1 MRRWNPRA
9 PARAG
14 HDAGVAQRSRPSAL
28 PRFPSDA
35 VRRRRRVSGDP
46 RTPVSAVARLRAAA
60 LAPGTFLYIA
70 LSQLLALW
78 LIVGTGAAVRLTDS
92 GLGCRHWPGCEAGQ
106 PLPAKDAHAFVEFG
120 NRLVGGVTIALTLI
134 TWLAARR
141 TVGLPS
147 WVVRLAGCVFLGTLA
162 QAPLGLLAVASDLR
176 WPVVMAHLLLSI
188 ALLGGATFVALEAR
202 GAQVGQT
209 SRSSP
214 WSCAASAWCS
224 RPHASRSSSAARSNR
239 RRAALRRRRDGRDR
253 QVGRLEPIVYVHG
266 AVVGIF
272 LLTFLFSLGYLAAR
286 RERAHRLFASPSAC
300 SYCCSS
306 RWVSASCSGERS
318 CRGGSCSST
327 SSSPRRSGSGP
338 LRSQASSGTRT

>member
-1 MRRWNPRA
+1 M
-9 PARAG
+9 
-14 HDAGVAQRSRPSAL
+14 
-28 PRFPSDA
+28 
-35 VRRRRRVSGDP
+35 
-46 RTPVSAVARLRAAA
+46 SAVARLRATA

-70 LSQLLALW
+70 VAQLVALW

-92 GLGCRHWPGCEAGQ
+92 GLGCRHWPGCEEGH

-120 NRLVGGVTIALTLI
+120 NRLVGGVTIALTLV

-147 WVVRLAGCVFLGTLA
+147 WVARLTAFVFFGTLA

-188 ALLGGATFVALEAR
+188 ALLGGATIVALEAR

-209 SRSSP
+209 QP
-214 WSCAASAWCS
+214 LV
-224 RPHASRSSSAARSNR
+224 PLE
-239 RRAALRRRRDGRDR
+239 LRRLSVAFTAACFTLIVSGSFATAAGPHSGGGATDEIDR
-253 QVGRLEPIVYVHG
+253 LGRLEPIVYVHG

-286 RERAHRLFASPSAC
+286 RERAHRLFAFAVGVFVLLLLQMGLGELQWRTHLPWGLVLVHVFLAATV
-300 SYCCSS
+300 
-306 RWVSASCSGERS
+306 WIGTVALASQFWRPNVDFAD
-318 CRGGSCSST
+318 R
-327 SSSPRRSGSGP
+327 
-338 LRSQASSGTRT
+338 

>member
-1 MRRWNPRA
+1 
-9 PARAG
+9 
-14 HDAGVAQRSRPSAL
+14 
-28 PRFPSDA
+28 
-35 VRRRRRVSGDP
+35 
-46 RTPVSAVARLRAAA
+46 VSAVARLRGVA

-70 LSQLLALW
+70 VTQLFALW

-120 NRLVGGVTIALTLI
+120 NRLVGGITIALTLI

-141 TVGLPS
+141 TIGLPS
-147 WVVRLAGCVFLGTLA
+147 WVARLAGFVFVGTLA

-188 ALLGGATFVALEAR
+188 ALLGGATFVVLEAR

-209 SRSSP
+209 EP
-214 WSCAASAWCS
+214 LV
-224 RPHASRSSSAARSNR
+224 PLE
-239 RRAALRRRRDGRDR
+239 LRRLSVVFTAACFALIVSGSFATAAGPHSGGGETDEIDR
-253 QVGRLEPIVYVHG
+253 LGRLEPIVYVHG

-286 RERAHRLFASPSAC
+286 RERAHRLFAFAAGVFVLLLVQMGLGELQWRTQLPWGLVLVHVFLAATV
-300 SYCCSS
+300 
-306 RWVSASCSGERS
+306 WIGTVALASQFWHPNVDFVDR
-318 CRGGSCSST
+318 
-327 SSSPRRSGSGP
+327 
-338 LRSQASSGTRT
+338 